1 MDRIPGYWSHKN
13 DASSIPT
20 IVTLFLCGYQGLEIV
35 RCLVAAIGRD
45 ANIQDVLAGR
55 DPRIQHKPAEDLPS
69 LVRCYAHRQ
78 ATGCGNVVLSVGRSD
93 YHDSHIIF
101 HK

>member
-20 IVTLFLCGYQGLEIV
+20 IVTLFMCGYQGLEIV
-35 RCLVAAIGRD
+35 RRLVAAIGRD

-55 DPRIQHKPAEDLPS
+55 DPRTNINRRKIFLRWCAATRTGKLPA
-69 LVRCYAHRQ
+69 V
-78 ATGCGNVVLSVGRSD
+78 ATL
-93 YHDSHIIF
+93 Y
-101 HK
+101 